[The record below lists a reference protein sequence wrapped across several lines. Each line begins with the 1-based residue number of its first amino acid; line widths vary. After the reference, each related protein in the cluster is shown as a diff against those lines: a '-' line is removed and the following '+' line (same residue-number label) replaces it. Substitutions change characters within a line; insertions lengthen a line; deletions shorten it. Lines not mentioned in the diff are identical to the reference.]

1 MKAEMPMAM
10 NANRN
15 ETHSARSQLP
25 CSHGLRGS
33 ERTGPWEWPCP
44 AMSPACATAIGLG
57 TSLGLLALLRRQPL
71 REVSR
76 LHHLYR
82 RPHQRVAGA
91 AQLGTD
97 QHIPADPGRGG
108 VGVVHD
114 ARHGVG
120 LNPELG
126 DVEGVDHVV

>member
-1 MKAEMPMAM
+1 MKAEMPIAM

-15 ETHSARSQLP
+15 ETHSALSQLP

-71 REVSR
+71 GEVSR
-76 LHHLYR
+76 LQHMHR
-82 RPHQRVAGA
+82 RPHQRLTRA
-91 AQLGTD
+91 AQLGAD
-97 QHIPADPGRGG
+97 QHAVADPGPRG
-108 VGVVHD
+108 VGVV
-114 ARHGVG
+114 
-120 LNPELG
+120 P
-126 DVEGVDHVV
+126 